1 MPKFLD
7 GVKSASKSI
16 NSKLES
22 ANSAVDGIFGGGN
35 NKPSQIIRT
44 SDRSQLLHELKNP
57 YYTSTQPL
65 LSFQYYIRINLN
77 NSLTEY
83 INGFFGDKV
92 PKKFNSYI
100 SSISLPSFSI
110 DTTVLREDNRR
121 RIIQK
126 SIQPEPVSLE
136 FIDVNNSMTILLW
149 QMYYSY
155 YFKEANKDFKN
166 QFVIDSWTKSS
177 NSNQEFGYN
186 LREVEDTR
194 QLIKNIEIFQVYAG
208 KYRKTTLHNPT
219 IVNFNQNQMSYE
231 TQDLMKITYGFE
243 YEWADFS
250 FHDIDEEQLIAGD
263 QDLSDFF
270 DQVTVLEYSQWL
282 PKTNL
287 NNRDLTTIEEI
298 IQTAK
303 TVKDAAD
310 EAKDLARNVASK
322 VSKIS
327 SIANQIQMDI
337 TGKDEPIVKF
347 PDGRKLAAQAD
358 KIPTS
363 WGDVKRI
370 RRGSR

>member
-1 MPKFLD
+1 MSKFLD
-7 GVKSASKSI
+7 GVKDATKNI
-16 NSKLES
+16 NGKIGS
-22 ANSAVDGIFGGGN
+22 ANFAIDLLSGDIGRRP
-35 NKPSQIIRT
+35 KQIIRG
-44 SDRSQLLHELKNP
+44 SNRAELIHELKNP

-77 NSLTEY
+77 NALSEY
-83 INGFFGDKV
+83 INEYFGDKM

-100 SSISLPSFSI
+100 SSATLPSFNVDTSI
-110 DTTVLREDNRR
+110 LREENRR

-126 SIQPEPVSLE
+126 SIQPEAVNIE
-136 FIDVNNSMTILLW
+136 FIDVNNSMTMLLW
-149 QMYYSY
+149 QMYYNY
-155 YFKEANKDFKN
+155 YFKDANKDFKN
-166 QFVIDSWTKSS
+166 QYMIDSWTRPS
-177 NSNQEFGYN
+177 NSNREFGYN
-186 LREVEDTR
+186 LREVKDTR

-219 IVNFNQNQMSYE
+219 IINFNQNQMSYE
-231 TQDLMKITYGFE
+231 TQDLMKISYGFE

-250 FHDIDEEQLIAGD
+250 FHDIDDEQLIAAD
-263 QDLSDFF
+263 QDMKQFF

-282 PKTNL
+282 PTTSVVNKKS
-287 NNRDLTTIEEI
+287 TTIDDVIE
-298 IQTAK
+298 TAK
-303 TVKDAAD
+303 TIKETVDN
-310 EAKDLARNVASK
+310 AKDLARKVASK

-337 TGKDEPIVKF
+337 TGKDEPIVEF